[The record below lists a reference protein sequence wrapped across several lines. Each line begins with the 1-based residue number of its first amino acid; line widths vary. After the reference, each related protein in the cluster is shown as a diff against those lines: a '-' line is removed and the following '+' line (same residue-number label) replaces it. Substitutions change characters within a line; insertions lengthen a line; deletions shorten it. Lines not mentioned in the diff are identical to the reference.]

1 MTNKPNEKIKRIV
14 DLIGENEVH
23 FPLRA
28 ALIKIQLIFDLIAAE
43 GSLLESTFNP
53 VSPEIQILRVVENYL
68 LKYKPN
74 NAVVDELQAILN
86 DMTLEQIEQLKTVQ
100 LFSGN
105 HRLAGK
111 LTPVEQFEYDV
122 KRINRNVNFERSAD
136 GGYKNQYLEIAW
148 SLYRKQYFRNTG
160 NLAARRK
167 VHGPYYVARRDEN
180 NRLNFSEIPTPH
192 KSYGRAEAEAKR
204 LANKTKFNF
213 TVLNEVGT
221 YGPDTE

>member
-14 DLIGENEVH
+14 DLIGDSEVH
-23 FPLRA
+23 LPLRV
-28 ALIKIQLIFDLIAAE
+28 ALSKLQIILDMVNDE
-43 GSLLESTFNP
+43 ESLLQSIFNP

-74 NAVVDELQAILN
+74 NPFVDELQAILN
-86 DMTLEQIEQLKTVQ
+86 NMTLEQIEQLKTVQ
-100 LFSGN
+100 MFSGK

-148 SLYRKQYFRNTG
+148 SLYRKQYFRITG

-192 KSYGRAEAEAKR
+192 KSYDRAEAEAKR

>member
-14 DLIGENEVH
+14 DLIGDSEEH
-23 FPLRA
+23 LPLRA
-28 ALIKIQLIFDLIAAE
+28 ALIKLQLIFDLIAAE
-43 GSLLESTFNP
+43 ESLLESVFENN
-53 VSPEIQILRVVENYL
+53 SAEIQIRRVLDNYL
-68 LKYKPN
+68 LKYKPDDAFVDKISAIIN
-74 NAVVDELQAILN
+74 N
-86 DMTLEQIEQLKTVQ
+86 MTLEQIEQLKTAQ
-100 LFSGN
+100 MFSGN

-148 SLYRKQYFRNTG
+148 SLYRKQYFRITG

-192 KSYGRAEAEAKR
+192 KSYDRAEAEAKR